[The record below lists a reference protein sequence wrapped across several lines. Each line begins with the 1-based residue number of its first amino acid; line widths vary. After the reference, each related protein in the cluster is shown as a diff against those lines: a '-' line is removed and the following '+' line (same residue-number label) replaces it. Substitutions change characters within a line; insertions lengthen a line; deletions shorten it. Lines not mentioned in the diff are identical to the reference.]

1 MRLCE
6 LRQAGI
12 ELTPAPEGDSPTGAL
27 KDRAVESYVSQWQAL
42 SEQAR
47 EDTRRP
53 ERFWVFEAAS
63 AVR

>member
-1 MRLCE
+1 MV
-6 LRQAGI
+6 
-12 ELTPAPEGDSPTGAL
+12 PSGAL
-27 KDRAVESYVSQWQAL
+27 KDRAVEAYVSQWQAL